1 MEAAK
6 KIYTVKDIYS
16 LPDGQRAEL
25 INGDLYMMAPP
36 SRLHQQ
42 IAGEIYRQT
51 ANHISENKGRCRAYI
66 APFAVF
72 PDADDKTYTEP
83 DISVVCDES
92 KLNEM
97 GCNGAPDWIVEIVSP
112 SSRKMD
118 YMVKLFKYQAAGV
131 REYWIVEPGERTVTV
146 YSFEDNDLHRYS
158 FNELVKSGIIQ
169 SLLIDLSGM

>member
-51 ANHISENKGRCRAYI
+51 ANHIAENKGRCKAYI

-72 PDADDKTYTEP
+72 LDADDKTYTEP

-92 KLNEM
+92 KLDDR
-97 GCNGAPDWIVEIVSP
+97 GCNGAPDWIVEVVSP

-131 REYWIVEPGERTVTV
+131 REYWIVEPVERTVTV
-146 YSFEDNDLHRYS
+146 YSFEGNDLHRYS
-158 FNELVKSGIIQ
+158 FNEPVKSGIIQ
-169 SLLIDLSGM
+169 SLMIDLSGM